1 MQRRCVSAGLGGIA
15 RLTTRGASRQLD
27 SLTGRTA
34 TCRSTWL
41 RKNIMATTNQT
52 ARLEARLPASV
63 YATLKRAAELK
74 GRSITDFVV
83 SAAHDAALRAI
94 EEEGILRLSAED
106 QLRFAQALLNP
117 PAANAALKRA
127 KKLHAKNVEV
137 R

>member
-1 MQRRCVSAGLGGIA
+1 M
-15 RLTTRGASRQLD
+15 TTE
-27 SLTGRTA
+27 
-34 TCRSTWL
+34 
-41 RKNIMATTNQT
+41 QT

-83 SAAHDAALRAI
+83 SAAHEAAQRAI

-106 QLRFAQALLNP
+106 QRRFAEALINP
-117 PAANAALKRA
+117 PKPNEALRRA
-127 KKLHAKNVEV
+127 KKLHAENVEI